1 MSLFKSLCRL
11 DSYKSS
17 IFIFS
22 EKSLILSNVKM
33 LAIRILSRDIFSP
46 FVMPS
51 IKHLVF
57 SGGGPSLIQTIGALQ
72 TVEAAGFFKM
82 EEVETIYGTSA
93 GAILGVIICLKFDWQ
108 TINDYIL
115 LRPWHDVFPM
125 KVKDIFDAYTKR
137 GIYDE
142 QTVAKCFKP
151 LFDAKDVS
159 LGITMRELYDLSGI
173 ELHMYAFDIN
183 AFQLDDISYLTHPD
197 LSVITALHM
206 TSTLPILMAPHF
218 IGDKCY
224 IDGGII
230 NNYPLK
236 HCLKHCEEQCK
247 KRRDSVAD
255 AGNLEDEILGFKN
268 SYGPIC
274 ENPITQE
281 STILELIISFL
292 FKTIRNLGISHLQP
306 PIKYEVV
313 CNARVL
319 SIEFLRLAVSSVDV
333 RRELFQSGVDS
344 AKEFIEKLAK

>member
-1 MSLFKSLCRL
+1 
-11 DSYKSS
+11 
-17 IFIFS
+17 
-22 EKSLILSNVKM
+22 
-33 LAIRILSRDIFSP
+33 
-46 FVMPS
+46 MPS

-72 TVEAAGFFKM
+72 TVEAAGFVNLA
-82 EEVETIYGTSA
+82 EIQTIYGTSA
-93 GAILGVIICLKFDWQ
+93 GAILGVILCLKFDWP

-125 KVKDIFDAYTKR
+125 KVQHIFDAYTKR

-151 LFDAKDVS
+151 LFDAKDIS
-159 LGITMRELYDLSGI
+159 LGITMRELFDLSKI

-218 IGDKCY
+218 IGTKCY

-236 HCLKHCEEQCK
+236 HAISSGK
-247 KRRDSVAD
+247 V
-255 AGNLEDEILGFKN
+255 EDEILGFKN

-274 ENPITQE
+274 ENPITEE

-319 SIEFLRLAVSSVDV
+319 SIEFLRMAVSSVDV
-333 RRELFQSGVDS
+333 RRELFQSGVES
-344 AKEFIEKLAK
+344 AKDFLEKNK